1 MNSQKNFPEG
11 GFGGIA
17 PMTSPNR
24 DTFTAEPK
32 RADDLNT
39 QHRYNAACAAAQDG
53 CGQGAD
59 AGKLDTKERA
69 RQQWQKLWQEVEALR
84 QQAAA
89 KTKPPTDGDQPQ

>member
-1 MNSQKNFPEG
+1 
-11 GFGGIA
+11 
-17 PMTSPNR
+17 MTLPNR
-24 DTFTAEPK
+24 DTCTAKPK
-32 RADDLNT
+32 RDDDLNT
-39 QHRYNAACAAAQDG
+39 RPRYNTACPTAQAG